1 MATRLVVLISG
12 NGSNLQAIIDAIVSG
27 VLCDTAIV
35 LVVSNRKGAYGL
47 QRARD
52 ADIETAYHNLLPY
65 SKRISNSEKRC
76 ERQAREAY
84 DADLAEIVLGAEP
97 AMVICAGWMHIL
109 TNTFLDALDQAKVQ
123 IINLHPALPQEYDGA
138 SEFNL

>member
-84 DADLAEIVLGAEP
+84 DADLAEIVLGAKP
-97 AMVICAGWMHIL
+97 AMVICAGW
-109 TNTFLDALDQAKVQ
+109 
-123 IINLHPALPQEYDGA
+123 
-138 SEFNL
+138 